1 MPLMVC
7 YFNILVGGY
16 TCQSPALNVR
26 TQILITQ
33 AFVLDVAIGYSR
45 AVLLNR
51 RFPPHPRLLQRHPT

>member
-26 TQILITQ
+26 TQILITL

-45 AVLLNR
+45 AVLLN
-51 RFPPHPRLLQRHPT
+51 PRLSPHLRPLQRHPT